1 MAGFKNGLF
10 WGAVFGG
17 LAGLMNAP
25 QSGKETRENLKNFIE
40 NTTDDVNDVRYKVDN
55 LRMAVQ
61 RLSQE
66 GLGSVQQASEEIQ
79 TTLKHFEEETK
90 PRMNRIQ
97 DRADTLAKNI
107 ETHTKELT
115 LNDKEI

>member
-1 MAGFKNGLF
+1 MAGFKSGLF

-25 QSGKETRENLKNFIE
+25 KSGRETREDLKNFID

-55 LRMAVQ
+55 LRVAVQ

-66 GLGSVQQASEEIQ
+66 GLGSVQQATEEIQ
-79 TTLKHFEEETK
+79 TSLKHFEEETT
-90 PRMNRIQ
+90 PRIKRIQ
-97 DRADTLAKNI
+97 DKAETLTRNI
-107 ETHTKELT
+107 EEQTKEISLE
-115 LNDKEI
+115 K